1 MKPIRINQFHSPFN
15 LPIPTGK
22 QLLRKFGINTQR
34 GDAASTP
41 AEAVSIALGIRD
53 VKEYVIK
60 AQVHAGGRGKGH
72 FSNGFKGGV
81 KFTSKPEQAGD
92 LAASMIGSNLI
103 TKQTNAAGQPCHKV
117 FVGESVDLASEKYFA
132 ILMDRSHNGP
142 VMVGSA
148 QGGMDIEA
156 VAEATP
162 NAIFTLPIDITNG
175 SFPLHHSHA
184 QTHRHRPCLLLKN
197 MNDCTFRLFGDYSST
212 QAQIALMCYLLHASL
227 TSARLQ
233 PKKPQIR

>member
-1 MKPIRINQFHSPFN
+1 MSIKVYLYCCLLQQNSSPFYSR
-15 LPIPTGK
+15 LLLGK

-34 GDAASTP
+34 GDAASDSAQAT
-41 AEAVSIALGIRD
+41 SIALSIKD

-72 FSNGFKGGV
+72 FTNGFKGGV
-81 KFTSKPEQAGD
+81 KFTSKPEEAGA
-92 LAASMIGSNLI
+92 LAAKMIGSNLI
-103 TKQTNAAGQPCHKV
+103 TKQTTAAGQPCHKV

-162 NAIFTLPIDITNG
+162 DAIFTLPIDITKGTNL
-175 SFPLHHSHA
+175 PV
-184 QTHRHRPCLLLKN
+184 P
-197 MNDCTFRLFGDYSST
+197 FRLG
-212 QAQIALMCYLLHASL
+212 
-227 TSARLQ
+227 
-233 PKKPQIR
+233 

>member
-1 MKPIRINQFHSPFN
+1 MHSALHINPF
-15 LPIPTGK
+15 ISSGK

-34 GDAASTP
+34 GDAASTS
-41 AEAVSIALGIRD
+41 AEATSIALSIKD
-53 VKEYVIK
+53 AKEYVIK

-72 FSNGFKGGV
+72 FTNGFKGGV
-81 KFTSKPEQAGD
+81 KFTSNPEQAGD
-92 LAASMIGSNLI
+92 LAASMIGSNLV
-103 TKQTNAAGQPCHKV
+103 TKQTTAAGQPCHKV

-162 NAIFTLPIDITNG
+162 EAIFTLPIDITNG
-175 SFPLHHSHA
+175 LTPQPPVPQLA
-184 QTHRHRPCLLLKN
+184 KI
-197 MNDCTFRLFGDYSST
+197 CTLICIIMAFRL
-212 QAQIALMCYLLHASL
+212 MCD
-227 TSARLQ
+227 TFVCFR
-233 PKKPQIR
+233 PKSP